1 MGQLAVGGLRF
12 ITPPGACAPEAA
24 ATLDPPRLTVAA
36 PTVALPAPL
45 VAPRT
50 AWCKRVLDVVVSAT
64 LLFLLL
70 PVLVIVSLAIYLS
83 DRGPVIYRQRRVGR
97 ANRVFQIWK
106 FRSMVQNA
114 DTLVDKYA
122 GENVS
127 NGLLFK
133 LAGDPRVTRV
143 GNVIRRLSI
152 DELPQLVNVLVG
164 DMSLVGPRPLPVTPE
179 EFDANAARRH
189 DVRPGITGPWQVR
202 GHVLGYDDMI
212 SLDLDYVATWSVRR
226 DLWLLLMT
234 IPAILVRRSPAY

>member
-1 MGQLAVGGLRF
+1 MGQLAVGSLRF
-12 ITPPGACAPEAA
+12 TAPPAPYGPDAPAA
-24 ATLDPPRLTVAA
+24 LDVPQLTVVT
-36 PTVALPAPL
+36 PTA
-45 VAPRT
+45 APRT
-50 AWCKRVLDVVVSAT
+50 RSVTPRLAWCKRLLDIGVSST
-64 LLFLLL
+64 LLLLLL

-83 DRGPVIYRQRRVGR
+83 DGAPIIYRQRRVGR
-97 ANRVFQIWK
+97 DNRVFQIWK
-106 FRSMVQNA
+106 FRSMVPNA
-114 DTLVDKYA
+114 DKMVEKYA

-133 LAGDPRVTRV
+133 IAGDPRVTRV
-143 GNVIRRLSI
+143 GNVIRRLSL

-179 EFDANAARRH
+179 EFDATASRRH

-212 SLDLDYVATWSVRR
+212 RLDLDYVDTWSVRR

-234 IPAILVRRSPAY
+234 IPAVLVRRSPAY